1 MPPGKNYRILSLDGG
16 GTWAM
21 LEARALLE
29 IYGDLTGH
37 EVLADFD
44 LAAAN
49 SGGSI
54 VLACLIENMTLSEIV
69 RFFMDERRRES
80 VFVELP
86 WFERMTRTF
95 ELGPKYSAEAK
106 IDGLRSA
113 FPQTAGRPLTELP
126 AFVAQTAGRSPDFL
140 ITSFDYDRLRASYFR
155 SNTASRA
162 SSGPPAYVPRL
173 AEAVSASANAP
184 VNYFDAPVEFGSCR
198 YWDGGIGGNN
208 NPVLA
213 AVIEAMANGARSPI
227 KALSL
232 GTGSVRLP
240 MEGDRNAQ
248 PPYAKRRE
256 DSGLKHDVQII
267 AGAVIDD
274 PPDAAS
280 FIAHVALGQ
289 PLPAAGG
296 PPVASDLVRLSP
308 LIQPILKD
316 GAWAPPRGYNDEDF
330 EWIANLDMDAVKQEQ
345 AEWISRLAD
354 AWIAGDILNQPIRP
368 GRDFECQIGCRFFAE
383 GRDAWRAE
391 VGR

>member
-1 MPPGKNYRILSLDGG
+1 MPPGGNYRILSLDGG

-21 LEARALLE
+21 LEARALLD
-29 IYGDLTGH
+29 IYGDITGH

-54 VLACLIENMTLSEIV
+54 VLACLIENMALSEIV
-69 RFFMDERRRES
+69 NFFMDERRRQS

-86 WFERMTRTF
+86 WYDRVTRVF
-95 ELGPKYSAEAK
+95 ELGPKYSADEK
-106 IDGLRSA
+106 INGLRAA
-113 FPQTAGRPLTELP
+113 FPRTAGLVMTDLP
-126 AFVAQTAGRSPDFL
+126 AYVAQTAGRSPDFI

-162 SSGPPAYVPRL
+162 SSGPPAYVLRL

-184 VNYFDAPVEFGSCR
+184 VNYFDAPVEFGASR
-198 YWDGGIGGNN
+198 YWDGGVGGNN

-213 AVIEAMANGARSPI
+213 AVTEAKANGAPSPI

-240 MEGDRNAQ
+240 MQGDRNAE
-248 PPYAKRRE
+248 PPYAQIRE
-256 DSGLKHDVQII
+256 SDGLTNDIKIM

-289 PLPAAGG
+289 PLPQPGG
-296 PPVASDLVRLSP
+296 PSVASDIVRLSP
-308 LIQPILKD
+308 MIQPILRD
-316 GAWAPPRGYNDEDF
+316 NVWYPPRGYSDADF
-330 EWIANLDMDAVKQEQ
+330 EWIANLDMDAVKQQQ
-345 AEWISRLAD
+345 AEWIKTLAD

-368 GRDFECQIGCRFFAE
+368 GRDFECQIGYRFFAD